1 MVVAPDDA
9 GAWDAASVTQLMA
22 QLGSVSVADRPDFAV
37 VRGSSA
43 AAEDDSR
50 DMIVLVGSGRNRTY
64 SALRD
69 RGVVTQKLDDTSILV
84 NDETDRVLAAR
95 VGTPY
100 GTVEQ
105 ALLNAEGIGRTALVL
120 RSKTSAELLRLVQ
133 RLRDPAVTSGM
144 TGNVAV
150 VGSGS
155 DGRSLSV
162 VEQQTV
168 GTRSIA
174 STMRRLLQAS
184 WAALI
189 IGVIAAAI
197 LLSLLIRAWAARRG
211 GQA

>member
-1 MVVAPDDA
+1 M
-9 GAWDAASVTQLMA
+9 
-22 QLGSVSVADRPDFAV
+22 
-37 VRGSSA
+37 
-43 AAEDDSR
+43 
-50 DMIVLVGSGRNRTY
+50 
-64 SALRD
+64 
-69 RGVVTQKLDDTSILV
+69 
-84 NDETDRVLAAR
+84 
-95 VGTPY
+95 
-100 GTVEQ
+100 
-105 ALLNAEGIGRTALVL
+105 L
-120 RSKTSAELLRLVQ
+120 RSETSAELLRLVQ

-155 DGRSLSV
+155 DVRSLSV

-197 LLSLLIRAWAARRG
+197 LLSLLIRAWASRRG